1 MAITNHMTH
10 TYPANFE
17 EKTGFDRIRGML
29 LDHCFS
35 SLGRKV
41 VETIAFDTDRERI
54 LMHLNQAEEFRQ
66 ILLTGEHF
74 PGANYH
80 DPEELF
86 GHLRPEGTYADGE
99 ALLELKLS
107 LQTILDIMHFL
118 ARRGDDEQLKYP
130 WLSLYTK
137 GLEVDED
144 LPVQINA
151 LIDEHGEVRSSA
163 SPALRDIRQKKQ
175 ELEKTA
181 VRRINNILGEGKA
194 AGWVD
199 KDMELALRNGRQVI
213 PVPAAYKRKVRGFIH
228 DHSATGQTAFIEPEE
243 VFDLNN
249 QVRDLEGEERQEVI
263 RLLKAFADTLRP
275 LIPQL
280 KKAYLMLGKVDA
292 VRAKARL
299 ALEMDALKPQIKDIP
314 QLKWVNARHP
324 LLYLS
329 YKKQKKHVEPLT
341 LELNE
346 NDRILVISGPNA
358 GGKSVCLKTCGLVQY
373 MLQCGLLVPMESYS
387 ETGIFQRLFI
397 DIGDEQSL
405 ENDLSTYSSHLH
417 NMKHLIKK
425 VDERS
430 LFLIDEFGAGTEP
443 RIGGAI
449 AESILEQLNSRKA
462 MGVIT
467 THYTNLKLM
476 AGKHEGLLNGSML
489 FDSKEMRP
497 LYRLKTGNPGS
508 SFAFEIA
515 RSIGLPQ
522 DILNRAGDLAGD
534 KDLDFDVQLQ
544 DLDVKKTELEAKEK
558 QLRHADDFL
567 SEMIDKYEGL
577 RDELKDRRSEVIAEA
592 RKEAREILA
601 GANRMIENTIRQ
613 IKEAGAEKGKT
624 REARQALEDY
634 IREET
639 EKLQKMPAASAKK
652 PKKKEKKT
660 QKKPETAP
668 GPIREGDTVKVKGQE
683 TPGEVEE
690 ITGKKAL
697 VVFGNIQMRV
707 ALDDLVKLKKSAVKQ
722 PKKAGSKSS
731 TFDLNARAAAFR
743 PDLDLRSSRVDE
755 ALHKV
760 QTHIDDAYL
769 LGVPQIRILHGK
781 GDGVLRPAIRNLLKE
796 TPQVHRF
803 RDEHPDRGGAG
814 VTVVD
819 FGK

>member
-1 MAITNHMTH
+1 MTH

-17 EKTGFDRIRGML
+17 EKTGFDRIRTML
-29 LDHCFS
+29 LELCFS

-41 VETIAFDTDRERI
+41 VDTIAFDTDSDSIRRR
-54 LMHLNQAEEFRQ
+54 LSQAEEFRQ
-66 ILLTGEHF
+66 ILLAGEHF
-74 PGANYH
+74 PGSNYH

-86 GHLRPEGTYADGE
+86 GRLRPEGTYAEGE
-99 ALLELKLS
+99 ALLDLRLS
-107 LQTILDIMHFL
+107 LQTILDVLDFL
-118 ARRGDDEQLKYP
+118 DRRGEDEQVKYP
-130 WLSLYTK
+130 WLARLAR
-137 GLEVDED
+137 GINVDTE
-144 LPVQINA
+144 LPASIHQ

-163 SPALRDIRQKKQ
+163 SPELRDIRQKKE
-175 ELEKTA
+175 ELEKA
-181 VRRINNILGEGKA
+181 ALRRINTILNEGKA
-194 AGWVD
+194 EGWVD
-199 KDMELALRNGRQVI
+199 RDVELALRNGRQVI
-213 PVPAAYKRKVRGFIH
+213 PVPVAYKRKVRGFIH
-228 DHSATGQTAFIEPEE
+228 DHSATGQTAFLEPEE
-243 VFDLNN
+243 VFGLNN
-249 QVRDLEGEERQEVI
+249 RVRDLEGEERQEVI

-275 LIPQL
+275 MIPELQ
-280 KKAYLMLGKVDA
+280 KAYQMLGQVDA
-292 VRAKARL
+292 VRAKAKL
-299 ALEMDALKPQIKDIP
+299 ALGMDALMPQLKDTP

-329 YKKQKKHVEPLT
+329 YKKQKKHVVPLT
-341 LELNE
+341 IELNE
-346 NDRILVISGPNA
+346 EHRILVISGPNA

-387 ETGIFQRLFI
+387 EAGIFHRLLI

-417 NMKHLIKK
+417 NMKYFVHN
-425 VDERS
+425 VDKRS

-449 AESILEQLNSRKA
+449 AESILEELNNRKA

-476 AGKHEGLLNGSML
+476 AGKHKGLLNGSML

-515 RSIGLPQ
+515 RSIGLSG
-522 DILNRAGDLAGD
+522 DILERAGDLAGD

-544 DLDVKKTELEAKEK
+544 NLDVKKAELEAKEK

-567 SEMIDKYEGL
+567 AEMIEKYEGL
-577 RDELKDRRSEVIAEA
+577 RDELQGRKNEVLAEA
-592 RKEAREILA
+592 RREAQQILA
-601 GANRMIENTIRQ
+601 GANRIIENTIRQ

-624 REARQALEDY
+624 REARQALEEY

-639 EKLQKMPAASAKK
+639 EKLQKMPDAPAKK
-652 PKKKEKKT
+652 AKKKK
-660 QKKPETAP
+660 QKVQQQPETAP
-668 GPIREGDTVKVKGQE
+668 GPIREGDAVKVKGQE

-690 ITGKKAL
+690 ISGKKAL
-697 VVFGNIQMRV
+697 VVFGNIRMRV
-707 ALDDLVKLKKSAVKQ
+707 ALDDLVKLKKSAIKQ
-722 PKKAGSKSS
+722 QRKAGSQSS
-731 TFDLNARAAAFR
+731 TFDLNARAAAFS
-743 PDLDLRSSRVDE
+743 PDLDIRSCRVDE

-760 QTHIDDAYL
+760 QAHIDDAWL

>member
-1 MAITNHMTH
+1 MTP

-17 EKTGFDRIRGML
+17 EKTGFDRIRAML
-29 LDHCFS
+29 LEHCFS

-41 VETIAFDTDRERI
+41 VNTITFDTDKDNI
-54 LMHLNQAEEFRQ
+54 LMRLNQAEEFRQ

-74 PGANYH
+74 PGSNYH
-80 DPEELF
+80 DPETLF
-86 GHLRPEGTYADGE
+86 DRLRPEGTYAEGE
-99 ALLELKLS
+99 ALLDLKLS
-107 LQTILDIMHFL
+107 LQTILDVLDFL
-118 ARRGDDEQLKYP
+118 ARTSEDEQLKCP
-130 WLSLYTK
+130 WLAKLTSGVDVDR
-137 GLEVDED
+137 GL
-144 LPVQINA
+144 PASIHQ

-163 SPALRDIRQKKQ
+163 SPALHDIRQKKQ

-181 VRRINNILGEGKA
+181 LRRINNILNEGKA

-199 KDMELALRNGRQVI
+199 RDVELALRNGRQVI
-213 PVPAAYKRKVRGFIH
+213 PVAVAYKRKVRGFIH
-228 DHSATGQTAFIEPEE
+228 DHSATGQTAFLEPEE

-249 QVRDLEGEERQEVI
+249 RVRDLEGEERQEVI

-275 LIPQL
+275 MIPELHKAYQMLGQVDAIRAKAKVALEMNALMPQL
-280 KKAYLMLGKVDA
+280 KDK
-292 VRAKARL
+292 
-299 ALEMDALKPQIKDIP
+299 P
-314 QLKWVNARHP
+314 QLKWVNAKHP

-329 YKKQKKHVEPLT
+329 YKKQKKHVEPMT
-341 LELNE
+341 IELNE
-346 NDRILVISGPNA
+346 KDRILVISGPNA

-387 ETGIFQRLFI
+387 EAGIFHRLFI

-417 NMKHLIKK
+417 NMKYLIDH

-449 AESILEQLNSRKA
+449 AESILEQLNAREGI
-462 MGVIT
+462 GVIT

-515 RSIGLPQ
+515 RSIGLPHE
-522 DILNRAGDLAGD
+522 ILERAGDLAGD

-544 DLDVKKTELEAKEK
+544 DLDVKKTELETREK

-567 SEMIDKYEGL
+567 AEMIDKYEGL
-577 RDELKDRRSEVIAEA
+577 RDDLQGRKNEVLTEA
-592 RKEAREILA
+592 RREAQQILA
-601 GANRMIENTIRQ
+601 GANKVIENTIRQ

-639 EKLQKMPAASAKK
+639 EKLQKMPDVPARK
-652 PKKKEKKT
+652 PKSKKKKVE
-660 QKKPETAP
+660 KKPETAP
-668 GPIREGDTVKVKGQE
+668 GPIREGDAVKVKGQE

-690 ITGKKAL
+690 ISGKKAL

-707 ALDDLVKLKKSAVKQ
+707 ALDDLVKLKKSAVK
-722 PKKAGSKSS
+722 PRKAGSKTS
-731 TFDLNARAAAFR
+731 TFDLNARAAAFS
-743 PDLDLRSSRVDE
+743 PDLDIRSCRVDE

-760 QTHIDDAYL
+760 QSHIDDAYL
-769 LGVPQIRILHGK
+769 LGVPQIRVLHGK
-781 GDGVLRPAIRNLLKE
+781 GDGVLRPAIRNLLKD

>member
-1 MAITNHMTH
+1 MTH

-17 EKTGFDRIRGML
+17 EKTGFDQIRSML
-29 LDHCFS
+29 NDNCFS

-41 VETIAFDTDRERI
+41 VGAIAFDTDKERI
-54 LMHLNQAEEFRQ
+54 LMRLNQAEEFRQ

-74 PGANYH
+74 PGANYL

-107 LQTILDIMHFL
+107 LQTILDIIDFL
-118 ARRGDDEQLKYP
+118 ARKGDDEQLKYP
-130 WLSLYTK
+130 WLSLYSV
-137 GLEVDED
+137 GLEVDKD

-175 ELEKTA
+175 ELEKAA
-181 VRRINNILGEGKA
+181 VRRINNILSEGKA

-213 PVPAAYKRKVRGFIH
+213 PVPVAYKRKVRGFIH
-228 DHSATGQTAFIEPEE
+228 DHSATGQTAFLEPEE

-275 LIPQL
+275 LIPEL
-280 KKAYLMLGKVDA
+280 KKAYHMLGQVDA

-299 ALEMDALKPQIKDIP
+299 ALEMDALKPQLKDIP

-346 NDRILVISGPNA
+346 GDRILVISGPNA

-373 MLQCGLLVPMESYS
+373 MVQCGLLVPMESYS

-417 NMKHLIKK
+417 NMKYLIEN

-449 AESILEQLNSRKA
+449 AESILEQLNSRKSL
-462 MGVIT
+462 GVIT

-515 RSIGLPQ
+515 GSIGLPQ
-522 DILNRAGDLAGD
+522 DILKRAGDLAGD

-577 RDELKDRRSEVIAEA
+577 RDELQDRKSEVLAEA

-624 REARQALEDY
+624 REARQALEEY
-634 IREET
+634 IREEA
-639 EKLQKMPAASAKK
+639 EKLQKMPAASTKK
-652 PKKKEKKT
+652 PKKKEKKIH
-660 QKKPETAP
+660 KKPETAP
-668 GPIREGDTVKVKGQE
+668 GPIREGDPVKVKGQE

-707 ALDDLVKLKKSAVKQ
+707 ALDDLIKLKKSDVKQ
-722 PKKAGSKSS
+722 PKKAGSKTS

-743 PDLDLRSSRVDE
+743 PDLDVRSSRVDE

-814 VTVVD
+814 ITVVD